1 MDPINSHILAIETSC
16 DETAASLI
24 KFRSTETNFEIEVL
38 SNAIASQIDIHKK
51 WGGVFPELASRAHLE
66 AMIPV
71 LEEALLPLAGIRNK
85 EVGSRGKTEETTP
98 NSLFVIPNSVS
109 AIAVTQGPGLIGS
122 LLMGTETANI
132 LASHFDKP
140 LISVNH
146 LEGHVYSAFA
156 KTNKEEGIKNNE
168 KKSPIIP
175 NSSFLIPKK
184 GIFPILALVVS
195 GGHTSLILMKDHLQ
209 YETVGQTIDDAAG
222 EAFDKVSKL
231 MELGYPGGPIIERL
245 AESGDENK
253 YDLPVAMKDSC
264 DFSFSGLKTAVL
276 YMTKDPRTKEKLEY
290 NQADLAASFQK
301 AVVDALILKT
311 KKAVDKYQP
320 KTLILGGGVSA
331 NGYLRKRFIS
341 EISLRPTPC
350 ALPPTILIPPKNLS
364 TDNAVGIAIAA
375 ALKFCKNQTTND
387 LVEAKANFPIDAI

>member
-1 MDPINSHILAIETSC
+1 MVLFHLMEKQILAIETSC

-24 KFRSTETNFEIEVL
+24 KFAETENDFEIEVL
-38 SNAIASQIDIHKK
+38 SNAIASQIDIHKE

-71 LEEALLPLAGIRNK
+71 LESALEPLKKSIENRVSSI
-85 EVGSRGKTEETTP
+85 EKTNDLNTPYSILDTIET
-98 NSLFVIPNSVS
+98 VD

-122 LLMGTETANI
+122 LLMGAEMANI
-132 LASHFDKP
+132 LAMHFNKP
-140 LISVNH
+140 LVPINH

-156 KTNKEEGIKNNE
+156 EYKPSAVSSQQSE
-168 KKSPIIP
+168 KKLSPE
-175 NSSFLIPKK
+175 SWKLKAKIPKS

-195 GGHTSLILMKDHLQ
+195 GGHTSLILMKEHLQ

-231 MELGYPGGPIIERL
+231 MELGYPGGPIIEKL
-245 AESGDENK
+245 AETGDENK
-253 YDLPVAMKDSC
+253 YDLPVAMKDSL

-276 YMTKDPRTKEKLEY
+276 YKTKDPRTKEKLEY

-301 AVVDALILKT
+301 VVVDALILKT
-311 KKAVDKYQP
+311 KKAVEKYQP

-331 NGYLRKRFIS
+331 NGYLRERFS
-341 EISLRPTPC
+341 RQLSAVRGQQ
-350 ALPPTILIPPKNLS
+350 PTILIPPKNLS

-375 ALKFCKNQTTND
+375 ALKFSKNQTAND
-387 LVEAKANFPIDAI
+387 LVEAKANFPI

>member
-1 MDPINSHILAIETSC
+1 MKEENEYILAIETSC
-16 DETAASLI
+16 DETAASVV
-24 KFRSTETNFEIEVL
+24 KFSETENDFQVEVL
-38 SNAIASQIDIHKK
+38 SNAIASQIDIHKE

-71 LEEALLPLAGIRNK
+71 LEEALTPLNESRSAKCEVRDSENIRSSK
-85 EVGSRGKTEETTP
+85 LAT
-98 NSLFVIPNSVS
+98 LNSVS
-109 AIAVTQGPGLIGS
+109 AIAVTSGPGLIGS

-132 LASHFDKP
+132 LAGHFKKP

-146 LEGHVYSAFA
+146 LEGHIYSAFA
-156 KTNKEEGIKNNE
+156 KTNKEEGIKNKGN
-168 KKSPIIP
+168 KSPIIP
-175 NSSFLIPKK
+175 NSSFLIPKS

-231 MELGYPGGPIIERL
+231 MGLGYPGGPIIEKL
-245 AESGDENK
+245 AKSGDENK
-253 YDLPVAMKDSC
+253 YNLPVAMKDSL

-290 NQADLAASFQK
+290 DQADLAASFQK

-311 KKAVDKYQP
+311 KKAIEKYQP

-331 NGYLRKRFIS
+331 NGYLRERFS
-341 EISLRPTPC
+341 RQLSAVRDQQL
-350 ALPPTILIPPKNLS
+350 TILIPPKHLS

-375 ALKFCKNQTTND
+375 ALKFSKNQTTNK
-387 LVEAKANFPIDAI
+387 LIEAKAHFPI

>member
-1 MDPINSHILAIETSC
+1 MEKKILAIETSC

-24 KFRSTETNFEIEVL
+24 RFRETESNFEFEVL
-38 SNAIASQIDIHKK
+38 SNAIASQIDIHKE

-66 AMIPV
+66 SIIPV
-71 LEEALLPLAGIRNK
+71 LEEAVKPLNESRSAKCEVRSENIR
-85 EVGSRGKTEETTP
+85 S
-98 NSLFVIPNSVS
+98 SQLAALNSVN
-109 AIAVTQGPGLIGS
+109 AIAVTSGPGLIGS

-132 LASHFDKP
+132 LAGYFNKP
-140 LISVNH
+140 IIPVNH

-156 KTNKEEGIKNNE
+156 EYKQSAISSQHSE
-168 KKSPIIP
+168 KKLSPDSWKLKAKI
-175 NSSFLIPKK
+175 SKT

-231 MELGYPGGPIIERL
+231 MELGYPGGPIIEKL
-245 AESGDENK
+245 AESGNENK
-253 YDLPVAMKDSC
+253 YKLPVAMKDSC

-276 YMTKDPRTKEKLEY
+276 YMTKDPRTKEKLKY

-311 KKAVDKYQP
+311 KKAVEKYQP

-331 NGYLRKRFIS
+331 NGYLRKRFVH
-341 EISLRPTPC
+341 EIKNGKWKMENV
-350 ALPPTILIPPKNLS
+350 LIPPKHLS

-375 ALKFCKNQTTND
+375 TLKFSKNQITSD
-387 LVEAKANFPIDAI
+387 IIEAKANFPIDSI